1 MTKFNRP
8 GHIWAQVRM
17 RAAMVALVVL
27 TGPRAEAQTYVRPDC
42 RPLASADRLEPS
54 PLTAR
59 WYKRFWTGDCDGLRG
74 CINGSPNWNEVVGKL
89 VARSRPPDRLAVL
102 AKACRL
108 GPVIGQEWTRPR
120 KVRRI
125 DSGDLRAFNR
135 ALESSGDVLKGIE
148 RVEAQARAKIGGNR
162 VRRSPA

>member
-1 MTKFNRP
+1 MTSLDDPDPIR
-8 GHIWAQVRM
+8 IS
-17 RAAMVALVVL
+17 AALRGPLIAVALL
-27 TGPRAEAQTYVRPDC
+27 IYLQPSQAQSYVRPDC
-42 RPLASADRLEPS
+42 GPLLSTERLDPS

-59 WYKRFWTGDCDGLRG
+59 WYRRFWTGDCDGLQG

-89 VARSRPPDRLAVL
+89 VARSRPQDRAAVL

-125 DSGDLRAFNR
+125 DSGDLNVFRK
-135 ALESSGDVLKGIE
+135 ALESSGDVLKGIA
-148 RVEAQARAKIGGNR
+148 RVEAQARAKIARNQG
-162 VRRSPA
+162 